1 MTSRQVVRASLMRAT
16 IHLVTAED
24 CLALWR
30 LVHPVANRG
39 LRGAFGR
46 LLAGV
51 DVDGS
56 LPLALNC

>member
-1 MTSRQVVRASLMRAT
+1 MRAT

-56 LPLALNC
+56 LPSALNC